1 MPEKSRTKTR
11 LVAPPGTSGG
21 LSSALPAAGYM
32 PAFPSTR
39 AGRGPGERGC
49 SSQRGAA
56 GRGQGRRQMTGNN
69 LGASTGSTRRLS
81 TSRCQRGRG
90 RGTARSGLGRGM
102 GMRVRPAAVALL
114 GPLETAH
121 PMQRS
126 GLWAVVLPSG
136 GNCVSGCLSGC
147 PGAWV
152 FGAWA
157 RAVAGTQ
164 REGGCQG
171 AQARAA
177 GRAGA
182 LVSSGSPARGGR
194 LTPPPARPGSGGSS
208 CRAPTAGRGPGRGPR
223 RRPRPGRRGRRRAS
237 GNS

>member
-1 MPEKSRTKTR
+1 MLFPARGGRKGPG
-11 LVAPPGTSGG
+11 APPDDWQQFGSLHRIYAAPVHVSLSAGKGKRNLEVWPREGSGNARPPCG
-21 LSSALPAAGYM
+21 CRPARAPGDCASHAAVRALG
-32 PAFPSTR
+32 
-39 AGRGPGERGC
+39 G
-49 SSQRGAA
+49 GAA
-56 GRGQGRRQMTGNN
+56 VGRE
-69 LGASTGSTRRLS
+69 L
-81 TSRCQRGRG
+81 
-90 RGTARSGLGRGM
+90 
-102 GMRVRPAAVALL
+102 
-114 GPLETAH
+114 
-121 PMQRS
+121 
-126 GLWAVVLPSG
+126 
-136 GNCVSGCLSGC
+136 CV
-147 PGAWV
+147 WV
-152 FGAWA
+152 SGAWA

-223 RRPRPGRRGRRRAS
+223 RRRRPGRRGRRRAS

>member
-1 MPEKSRTKTR
+1 
-11 LVAPPGTSGG
+11 
-21 LSSALPAAGYM
+21 M

-39 AGRGPGERGC
+39 AGRGPGEWGC
-49 SSQRGAA
+49 SSQREAA

-102 GMRVRPAAVALL
+102 GMRVRPAAVALRL
-114 GPLETAH
+114 SPCSGPWRLCI
-121 PMQRS
+121 PRS
-126 GLWAVVLPSG
+126 GPGSG
-136 GNCVSGCLSGC
+136 RWRCRRAGTACLGVWVS
-147 PGAWV
+147 
-152 FGAWA
+152 GAWA

-223 RRPRPGRRGRRRAS
+223 RRRRPGRRGRRRAS

>member
-1 MPEKSRTKTR
+1 MSEKSRTKTR

-21 LSSALPAAGYM
+21 LSQALPAAGYM
-32 PAFPSTR
+32 PAFHSTR
-39 AGRGPGERGC
+39 TGRGPRERGC
-49 SSQRGAA
+49 SSQRGAT
-56 GRGQGRRQMTGNN
+56 GRGQERRQMTGNN

-102 GMRVRPAAVALL
+102 GVRVRPAAVALL
-114 GPLETAH
+114 RPLETAH
-121 PMQRS
+121 PTQRY
-126 GLWAVVLPSG
+126 GLWAVALPSG
-136 GNCVSGCLSGC
+136 GTCVSGC
-147 PGAWV
+147 PGAW
-152 FGAWA
+152 A
-157 RAVAGTQ
+157 RAVAVAGTQ

-208 CRAPTAGRGPGRGPR
+208 CRAPTAGRGPGRGPHR
-223 RRPRPGRRGRRRAS
+223 RRRPGRRGRRRAS